1 MIKRIKKLFGFA
13 PATVGEVIVPTDINE
28 VVCCAQH
35 AECVG
40 NVAPQADVTT
50 ASVIDDA
57 VKPKSK
63 RKPYYGKKA
72 SPKAKSVT
80 PKPVTPKKTK

>member
-1 MIKRIKKLFGFA
+1 MIEWIKKLFGFA
-13 PATVGEVIVPTDINE
+13 PPTVGDVIVPADINE

-35 AECVG
+35 AEYVG

-50 ASVIDDA
+50 ASSVTDA
-57 VKPKSK
+57 VKPKAK

-72 SPKAKSVT
+72 IPKAK
-80 PKPVTPKKTK
+80 PAIAKPVTPKKPK